1 MGKELSGNWF
11 KRFDC
16 LLVCAVLTA
25 LLLNGC
31 AKDGGTCASSS
42 GETTRQVRNV
52 SAFNQI
58 ELNNNVNLILTT
70 DSIGPLVVEAGKNL
84 LGGITTE
91 VQEGHLIISNN
102 NKCNW
107 LRDYSKPVNIY
118 ISVQKIWK
126 IKYNSIGTITTKGA
140 LKLDSLSVE
149 VWGGSGTIDLT
160 LDIKKG
166 NFSLGMGTVDFKLR
180 GESPVTSVYA
190 SDYGFYDGRELQT
203 EYTYITSVGSN
214 DCYVKSSHVLEAT
227 IKSIGNIYYTGNP
240 TDIKTNITG
249 AGKLIRY

>member
-1 MGKELSGNWF
+1 MVKELSDNWF
-11 KRFDC
+11 KAVNY
-16 LLVCAVLTA
+16 LLGCAIMGVV
-25 LLLNGC
+25 LLNGC
-31 AKDGGTCASSS
+31 AKDGGNCASSS
-42 GETTRQVRNV
+42 GEIARQVRNV

-70 DSIGPLVVEAGKNL
+70 DTNGPLVVEAGKNL
-84 LGGITTE
+84 LGGITTN
-91 VQEGHLIISNN
+91 VQERTLFISNN

-118 ISVQKIWK
+118 ISVQSLWK
-126 IKYNSIGTITTKGA
+126 IRYNSIGTISTTGA

-166 NFSLGMGTVDFKLR
+166 NFSLGMGTADFKLR
-180 GESPVTSVYA
+180 GESPVTSVYVG
-190 SDYGFYDGRELQT
+190 DYGLYDGRELNT

-240 TDIKTNITG
+240 TNIKTNITG
-249 AGKLIRY
+249 TGKLIVY